1 MTAAEALSA
10 GISDVSLR
18 VPAETGYASTLRT
31 LAAGL
36 AARLDFTM
44 DDIEDLR
51 MAISEGCAIVLDEA
65 DPQTQLTC
73 DFWLAEG
80 RITARLAVVTS
91 SAPLPEQDGF
101 AWQVLTALAS
111 DVATGSIPG
120 EFSLT
125 FALVSG
131 LVEADS

>member
-51 MAISEGCAIVLDEA
+51 MAISEGCAIVLDGA

-73 DFWLAEG
+73 DFWLTDG

-91 SAPLPEQDGF
+91 SAPLPQQDTF
-101 AWQVLTALAS
+101 AWQVLSALTS
-111 DVATGSIPG
+111 DVTTSSIPG

-125 FALVSG
+125 LTLESSLA
-131 LVEADS
+131 EADS